1 MSDFSPELRIK
12 QHPSEEDLLFCKQ
25 GEDGRPVE
33 VCPMKDFLTLGLT
46 IDECVEFA
54 EQLFNH
60 VRMLSKTSPWIDI
73 MVFQVIRMYVSAS
86 LAARDKE
93 NTDRIIQFH
102 HEITVWF
109 NGVRNIQEEKKLY
122 LNYFYNAD
130 TVPIGTRSYIR
141 NSFTLL

>member
-1 MSDFSPELRIK
+1 MPDFCPELRIK

-60 VRMLSKTSPWIDI
+60 VEMLSKTSPWIDI

-86 LAARDKE
+86 LATRDEE
-93 NTDRIIQFH
+93 NTDCIIQSH
-102 HEITVWF
+102 HEITVTI
-109 NGVRNIQEEKKLY
+109 NGVRDIQEEKKLY
-122 LNYFYNAD
+122 LRYFYNAD
-130 TVPIGTRSYIR
+130 TVPVSIRSYIQ